1 MKKIQGKG
9 VVEGV
14 AKGKFCY
21 YQPVIN
27 EVVTTTSE
35 NHQSEW
41 DQFVE
46 GRGLAKST
54 LEQLREKMVEQGSSD
69 EADILEAHMM
79 MMDDVTFED
88 MVKENIWNKSMNAA
102 YAVSDASKTLIQIF
116 NQMDN
121 QYMKERA
128 LDLKDVTQRIIQK
141 ILHPEEVAAD
151 GFNSAGD
158 MIILGAKDLM
168 PSETIQM
175 DKSKIL
181 AILTEEGTANSHTVI
196 IARSLNIPAIIGIG
210 NELHSGL
217 EGKEVIVD
225 GEQGCIYVDPDEE
238 TVHIYEEKANALQQQ
253 KEEEKQLIGLESVTQ
268 DGRRLNIYAN
278 IGSPEE
284 AEAACRYDAEGIG
297 LFRSEFLFLDKQT
310 YPSEEEQFEAYKDVA
325 VAMEGRRVIVRTIDI
340 GADKQVDYF
349 NIPKEE
355 NPAMGYRA
363 IRICL
368 EEQGIF
374 RTQLRALYRASA
386 YGRIAIMFPMIISV
400 EEVIE
405 IKSIIQNV
413 QDELK
418 AEKIAFNENVELGI
432 MIETPASVV
441 MSSELSKEVDFFSIG
456 TNDLTQYT
464 LALDRQNPRIERFYN
479 PHHPA
484 ILRMIKY
491 VVDSAHENGKWVGV
505 CGELGGDFELLE
517 YFMSI
522 GLDEVSI
529 APAKVLKMR
538 KLLRSMKK

>member
-27 EVVTTTSE
+27 EVVTTASE

>member
-1 MKKIQGKG
+1 MKKIQGKS